1 MASLM
6 ELLTRLRGT
15 PALGPGMSAGM
26 PPVDQFERMAP
37 SFAQFGPTLLRNPEF
52 DRTQIQPMP
61 GMPTPQPVPQPA
73 PGMPMPD
80 PGMPFRQMPHLVA
93 DMRMET
99 QPLAP
104 AQAKPRPWFG
114 AKTEMLQGGSPA
126 VMRENVKMLRNRGFA
141 EGDAVRA
148 ASRREF

>member
-15 PALGPGMSAGM
+15 PALGPGMSAVM

-37 SFAQFGPTLLRNPEF
+37 SFSQFGPTLLRNPEF

-80 PGMPFRQMPHLVA
+80 
-93 DMRMET
+93 
-99 QPLAP
+99 
-104 AQAKPRPWFG
+104 PRPWFG